1 MCRPGWWRVSEAAV
15 AKGVRGDS
23 EYGRRASIGRER
35 EREMWGTGEHWGL
48 SPNTS
53 VDPTP
58 ADGCYLNYRRLPWQM
73 KVIDVTSVGLPPTDG
88 C

>member
-35 EREMWGTGEHWGL
+35 ERERCGARASTGG
-48 SPNTS
+48 
-53 VDPTP
+53 
-58 ADGCYLNYRRLPWQM
+58 
-73 KVIDVTSVGLPPTDG
+73 
-88 C
+88 